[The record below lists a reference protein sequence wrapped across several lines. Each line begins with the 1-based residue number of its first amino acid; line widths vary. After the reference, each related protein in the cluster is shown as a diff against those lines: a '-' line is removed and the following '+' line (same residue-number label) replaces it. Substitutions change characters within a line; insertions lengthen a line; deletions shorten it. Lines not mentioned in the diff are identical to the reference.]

1 MNLISSEIISQH
13 QLRNILKIENG
24 VSVIEVLD
32 YTLLGKEVFYI
43 SIYKPFVQ
51 WDSLFIRVLFSLIY
65 SDVDFF
71 WPLIK

>member
-71 WPLIK
+71 